1 MYKEKQFRIRSI
13 EELIEEIDKV
23 AASYSDVRKIFI
35 ADGDALMINTSDL
48 EKLIGYMWSSFGKLE
63 RIGIYASPK
72 SIHLKTDE
80 ELLRLR
86 ESGLGIAYLGLES
99 GNEAILERVKKG
111 DSREG
116 LIMAGKKIKSA
127 GIKLSVTAISGLGG
141 KELWKE
147 HAQDTASAVNLM
159 KPDFLGLLTLMD
171 EMGTELHDSIEKGVF
186 NVLTPREAAIE
197 TILMIEN
204 LDCEGLVFRS
214 NHASNY
220 FALKGTLNSDRD
232 RMIKELK
239 DAMRHEDFRDE
250 SARRL

>member
-1 MYKEKQFRIRSI
+1 MYRPPSEAGSWILQATIGCSHNKCTFCSMYKEKQFRIRSI
-13 EELIEEIDKV
+13 DELIEEIDKV
-23 AASYSDVRKIFI
+23 AVSYPDVRKIFI
-35 ADGDALMINTSDL
+35 ADGDALMIKTSDL
-48 EKLIGYMWSSFGKLE
+48 KKLIEYMWSSFGKLE

-86 ESGLGIAYLGLES
+86 ESGLGMAYLGLES
-99 GNEAILERVKKG
+99 GNEVILQRVKKG

-116 LIMAGKKIKSA
+116 LIMAGKKIKFA

-171 EMGTELHDSIEKGVF
+171 ETATELHDSIEKGEF

-204 LDCEGLVFRS
+204 LDCEGLVFRKIGRA
-214 NHASNY
+214 HV
-220 FALKGTLNSDRD
+220 
-232 RMIKELK
+232 
-239 DAMRHEDFRDE
+239 
-250 SARRL
+250 